1 VSTPLPNNQSTT
13 PKRSRAEQAR
23 INGAKSKGPV
33 SDAGRARSQRAKL
46 QHGRYARSEATSA
59 SFLLKNEDPTQFDLF
74 RRGWLALLGPQSD
87 AETEFL
93 DGFIANEWR
102 LIRFQA
108 AETGLINDE
117 MRRNRPKVDPGIQH
131 LSPADREQS
140 RLAQAV
146 SGLYEKSP
154 AANALDRKINQLQ
167 RARLSSLQAWAILR
181 AQINPKLPRHQPEPD
196 FPHEQEA
203 PDPAPA
209 SQRPYLVPAKPAPAT
224 NSSEPESNN
233 AGRTQ
238 ELLDSKPLPRSVHP
252 NPVPGETQGNPTEPQ
267 TAASPAQPVTATP
280 EVTEAKR
287 PPASAHPAP
296 NPGQKKNSPAS
307 YPSQAAA
314 ASPPSEMSHPA
325 KTRNRRTTQE
335 YKNHATD

>member
-1 VSTPLPNNQSTT
+1 MAPVSTPLPNNQSTT

-46 QHGRYARSEATSA
+46 QHGRYARSEATGA

-102 LIRFQA
+102 IIRFQA

-131 LSPADREQS
+131 LSPADRELS

-154 AANALDRKINQLQ
+154 AANALDLQ
-167 RARLSSLQAWAILR
+167 AVMDAIPAAANARIIEGRMTIPFGLWPVTLRAPLRAFLASGAKTSVRAFADAHDAARADFPDDGAFTNLNTPQDLAQAEARLSALS
-181 AQINPKLPRHQPEPD
+181 
-196 FPHEQEA
+196 
-203 PDPAPA
+203 
-209 SQRPYLVPAKPAPAT
+209 
-224 NSSEPESNN
+224 
-233 AGRTQ
+233 
-238 ELLDSKPLPRSVHP
+238 
-252 NPVPGETQGNPTEPQ
+252 
-267 TAASPAQPVTATP
+267 
-280 EVTEAKR
+280 
-287 PPASAHPAP
+287 
-296 NPGQKKNSPAS
+296 
-307 YPSQAAA
+307 
-314 ASPPSEMSHPA
+314 
-325 KTRNRRTTQE
+325 
-335 YKNHATD
+335 